1 MRRNTREMDAADC
14 IRSLLF
20 DNVIDNTIGVMSRL
34 RTELEETAA
43 PSKELVDLLLQLT
56 SESIREALHKGELH
70 ITNAI
75 IRRKNFLLT
84 VAGVKVPEGHAE
96 IDPKDYPNY
105 HW

>member
-1 MRRNTREMDAADC
+1 MDATDC

-20 DNVIDNTIGVMSRL
+20 DDVIDNTIGVMSCL
-34 RTELEETAA
+34 RTELEETAV
-43 PSKELVDLLLQLT
+43 PNKELVDLLLQLT

-84 VAGVKVPEGHAE
+84 VAGVEVPEGHAE